1 MCVARLGS
9 RLIACI
15 IALFSLLFI
24 SVPYFNNG
32 VFIYVYCFDRLESL
46 LNEMHFYDL
55 NESYDSYELA
65 RPGPSLMRCSFT
77 KSKFMLF
84 HEKYHTHYLHSRSI
98 RTTRTTRIL
107 PFTTLT
113 SGEYWTC
120 LIEIEGI
127 SPMVILTIEV
137 YCH

>member
-1 MCVARLGS
+1 
-9 RLIACI
+9 
-15 IALFSLLFI
+15 
-24 SVPYFNNG
+24 
-32 VFIYVYCFDRLESL
+32 
-46 LNEMHFYDL
+46 
-55 NESYDSYELA
+55 
-65 RPGPSLMRCSFT
+65 
-77 KSKFMLF
+77 MLF

-107 PFTTLT
+107 PFTTRT
-113 SGEYWTC
+113 SGEYWTF